1 MLRLSRLLR
10 VQKLG
15 HERRVLLVVVT
26 VGSCRDMDLTWL
38 DMGLICGISLNLVDS
53 SPMPVLGAVTIPFP
67 CAAQQFP
74 WSHGRLMDG
83 LVIQHYS

>member
-26 VGSCRDMDLTWL
+26 VGSCPDMDLTWL

-53 SPMPVLGAVTIPFP
+53 SPMPVLGAV
-67 CAAQQFP
+67 QQFP